1 MNLKEIKELVQLM
14 EKMGIS
20 RLAMKEGDREIELE
34 REVASTKIDNPMIQE
49 LVTHRQTASPKKMN
63 LVTSPMVGTCY
74 LSSGPDAPFFKKIGD
89 SVKVGDILCIVEA
102 MKVMNEIKA
111 VTAGMLKRVCVE
123 NASPVEFGTPL
134 FEIE

>member
-14 EKMGIS
+14 EKMGVT

-34 REVASTKIDNPMIQE
+34 RGALATQE
-49 LVTHRQTASPKKMN
+49 PVSAPSSKKMN
-63 LVTSPMVGTCY
+63 VVTSPMVGTFY
-74 LSSGPDAPFFKKIGD
+74 LSSSPDSPPFKKPGD
-89 SVKVGDILCIVEA
+89 TVKVGDILCIVEA

-111 VTAGMLKRVCVE
+111 ESPGRIKRVCVE
-123 NASPVEFGTPL
+123 SASPVEFGTPL